1 MMLESAALS
10 SERSRPGG
18 YVKTLSRAF
27 TLIELLVVIAI
38 IAILAAILFPVFAQA
53 KLAAKKTTS
62 LSNLKQL
69 GTSAQIY
76 LGDSDDVYPTTFGID
91 PTGGYTYDRVI
102 PVPADWPGGLTQPE
116 LDRNGQIWANN
127 LYPYTKNRGLYMS
140 PAASKVDAK
149 GSFIPASGVPA
160 GIQDASSYT
169 MNGLASGYV
178 STAVVAAASFPL
190 FWEGNGK
197 VAIRGGATVN
207 PFLFCDDASQPCTYK
222 PSSSTCSTS
231 VNGQQS
237 GYRSTTGI
245 GFDMYGGLIYAYADG
260 HAKFVKNGA
269 PNSAL
274 TGAKTDPFWQYNGG
288 VPVDGWY
295 DQNTCHAFMF
305 RPDYDFTTDEPSTHL

>member
-1 MMLESAALS
+1 MCGSATLS
-10 SERSRPGG
+10 SERGRPGG

-62 LSNLKQL
+62 LSNLKQV

-76 LGDSDDVYPTTFGID
+76 LNDSDDVYPITYGLD

-102 PVPADWPGGLTQPE
+102 PVPAEWPTGLTAIE
-116 LDRNGQIWANN
+116 LNRNNAFWANN
-127 LYPYTKNRGLYMS
+127 LFPYTKNRGLFAS

-149 GSFIPASGVPA
+149 GTFIPSGGVPA
-160 GIQDASSYT
+160 NVQDAASYT
-169 MNGLASGYV
+169 INGLVSGY
-178 STAVVAAASFPL
+178 SATAVTAPASLPV

-207 PFLFCDDASQPCTYK
+207 PFLFCDDANQGCTYQ
-222 PSSSTCSTS
+222 PSSSSCSS
-231 VNGQQS
+231 AVNGQQS
-237 GYRSTTGI
+237 GYRSTAGI

-274 TGAKTDPFWQYNGG
+274 TGAKTDPFWQYSGG
-288 VPVDGWY
+288 IPTDGWY
-295 DQNTCHAFMF
+295 DQNSCHAFLF
-305 RPDYDFTTDEPSTHL
+305 RPDYDFSDQPSSHL